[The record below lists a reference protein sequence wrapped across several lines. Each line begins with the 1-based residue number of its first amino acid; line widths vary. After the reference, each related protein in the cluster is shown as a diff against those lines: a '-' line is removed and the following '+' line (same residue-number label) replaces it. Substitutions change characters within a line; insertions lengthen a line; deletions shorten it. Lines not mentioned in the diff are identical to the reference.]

1 MNSILELS
9 ILPVVAAYF
18 CGSLPVA
25 YILVKIIY
33 RKNIFSL
40 GSGNGGATNVFR
52 IFGKGPGFTVFLLD
66 FTKGFLPLLWANN
79 SGLST
84 KVLLSMVAAVLIGH
98 AFPIWTRFKG
108 GKGVAVSAGAI
119 SAIFPL
125 AAPFCAMAFGLTLLA
140 TKYVSLSSLAA
151 AFSLPV
157 INFLMHMAD
166 RQEDFWL
173 REGFFLI
180 FFLLVLYFHR
190 SNIVRLFH
198 GEEKKIGQSK
208 QD

>member
-98 AFPIWTRFKG
+98 AFPHLDPIQRRKG
-108 GKGVAVSAGAI
+108 RRRLSGSNQRHFSPGCPFLCHGIRTDSPGDKICIPV
-119 SAIFPL
+119 FP
-125 AAPFCAMAFGLTLLA
+125 G
-140 TKYVSLSSLAA
+140 
-151 AFSLPV
+151 
-157 INFLMHMAD
+157 
-166 RQEDFWL
+166 R
-173 REGFFLI
+173 
-180 FFLLVLYFHR
+180 
-190 SNIVRLFH
+190 RLFPACY
-198 GEEKKIGQSK
+198 
-208 QD
+208 